1 MLNLR
6 DYLTIKDAAKF
17 IGVAPNT
24 LRNWEREKRITTY
37 SAPFNKRR
45 LYKKDDLES
54 FLKNIKER

>member
-1 MLNLR
+1 MFNFK
-6 DYLTIKDAAKF
+6 DYLTIKDAAEF

-45 LYKKDDLES
+45 LYKKNDLENY
-54 FLKNIKER
+54 LNNIRER

>member
-1 MLNLR
+1 MFNFR
-6 DYLTIKDAAKF
+6 DYLTIKDAAEF

-54 FLKNIKER
+54 YLNNIKER